1 MYGWD
6 EVVWL
11 TAFWYAVG
19 GLSVAVC
26 LKYAD
31 NIAKNFATSVAII
44 LATLGSIQFFGF
56 RPSVLFTLGAFLVIV
71 SIFLYSSGATFMRY
85 FGGWSSMARRSKNN
99 KIAAVVMAVATSGG
113 SSSRSNSPRQKP

>member
-6 EVVWL
+6 HIVWL

-56 RPSVLFTLGAFLVIV
+56 KPSLLFIIGATFVIL
-71 SIFLYSSGATFMRY
+71 SIFLYSSSTNILRF
-85 FGGWSSMARRSKNN
+85 FGIYSIQSNKSINKKRRR
-99 KIAAVVMAVATSGG
+99 I
-113 SSSRSNSPRQKP
+113 SPEKECPA

>member
-6 EVVWL
+6 IVVWT

-44 LATLGSIQFFGF
+44 LATIGSIQFFGF
-56 RPSVLFTLGAFLVIV
+56 KPSLFFTLGATLVIL
-71 SIFLYSSGATFMRY
+71 SIFLYSSSTQILRF
-85 FGGWSSMARRSKNN
+85 FGIYSIQSN
-99 KIAAVVMAVATSGG
+99 KLNKKGRKIPPENGCPA
-113 SSSRSNSPRQKP
+113 